1 MKPTLLFV
9 CVLLAACCAR
19 AASPSWDAF
28 DTNTLVVDQHTNLP
42 AGFIGV
48 RGGASGGGYQ
58 TNWLQDINAENFN
71 LLNVNAASITTLNS
85 VAVNTTS
92 LTASGFSSLGEVQSS
107 SSVTATVFNGSG
119 SGLID
124 LNAGQLS
131 TGTIPTARLPASVP
145 TSVNLSLTGLTGSAS
160 ISANVLDITLS
171 GGSAGAQTP
180 WAGPINGAGYSLTNA
195 SLTNLIDVV
204 TTNFLVLG
212 SGYAGGYLIASNS
225 FYSPPNAAGLGE
237 PGVWLGAHG
246 FTGEDT
252 FYSDST
258 YGALVFG
265 EQGKGGRFENEAG
278 TGGTQWYDNLGWLFP
293 GPMTNS
299 SMAASSLMYT
309 DPNGKFSSATIGS
322 GLSFA
327 GGTLSATGSS
337 FNQNNTGG
345 LTNTTSQVWSNAG
358 PTTLSGLY
366 VNGITTNNGPF
377 LAQSNITNSVLT
389 ASTALVSDPNK
400 AIASSVTTATELSY
414 VHGVTSGIQAQINA
428 ISGTVSSV
436 VVNSANGLTNSSSF
450 TGGVITISVGQT
462 NLWPSTNLMVGGG
475 TVNCFLPV
483 TTLST
488 NANFVFALPSN
499 IQTPNENLPLIT
511 VVNTKGSLIT
521 MGFPANVFV
530 TPVGVAQNVTNEAKV
545 LWDILPGTLTNAT
558 IIQIN

>member
-1 MKPTLLFV
+1 MKPILLFV

-204 TTNFLVLG
+204 TTNLYVVGNQTNALAQTNLVSMGAPAGYFG
-212 SGYAGGYLIASNS
+212 SGSFSGNGG
-225 FYSPPNAAGLGE
+225 GLTNLPLFQTVSGS
-237 PGVWLGAHG
+237 G
-246 FTGEDT
+246 FTFTTSQNANGSSNLNLT
-252 FYSDST
+252 
-258 YGALVFG
+258 V
-265 EQGKGGRFENEAG
+265 
-278 TGGTQWYDNLGWLFP
+278 TGGG
-293 GPMTNS
+293 
-299 SMAASSLMYT
+299 
-309 DPNGKFSSATIGS
+309 
-322 GLSFA
+322 GL
-327 GGTLSATGSS
+327 
-337 FNQNNTGG
+337 NQNNTGG